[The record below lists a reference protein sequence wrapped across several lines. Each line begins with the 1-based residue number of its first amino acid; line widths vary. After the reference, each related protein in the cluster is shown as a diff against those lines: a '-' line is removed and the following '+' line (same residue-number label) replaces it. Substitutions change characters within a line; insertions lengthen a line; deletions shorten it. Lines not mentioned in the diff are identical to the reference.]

1 MPEIRAWMPA
11 PAVVSAPALEP
22 AIATT
27 LVAQAD
33 WQSATQPTP
42 LKT

>member
-1 MPEIRAWMPA
+1 VPA

-22 AIATT
+22 VLSTT
-27 LVAQAD
+27 MVAQAD
-33 WQSATQPTP
+33 WQSATQPSP